1 MKLHISYVQ
10 IQDKPKVKLVR
21 KTASDASP
29 PVKKE
34 KDKEKEKEVKTSSK
48 KVTRTTSYLDL
59 GRILLFVLKKN
70 MDEVEEFMLKAVKMV
85 VNPLNPRI
93 KI

>member
-48 KVTRTTSYLDL
+48 KVTRRTPNLDL
-59 GRILLFVLKKN
+59 GRILLFVL
-70 MDEVEEFMLKAVKMV
+70 DEVEEFMLKAVKMV

>member
-1 MKLHISYVQ
+1 M
-10 IQDKPKVKLVR
+10 R

-48 KVTRTTSYLDL
+48 KVREQRHIVTWEEYYYLC
-59 GRILLFVLKKN
+59 
-70 MDEVEEFMLKAVKMV
+70 
-85 VNPLNPRI
+85 
-93 KI
+93 

>member
-48 KVTRTTSYLDL
+48 KVTRRTPNLDL
-59 GRILLFVLKKN
+59 GRILLFVL
-70 MDEVEEFMLKAVKMV
+70 DEVEEFMLKAVKMV
-85 VNPLNPRI
+85 VNPLNPKI